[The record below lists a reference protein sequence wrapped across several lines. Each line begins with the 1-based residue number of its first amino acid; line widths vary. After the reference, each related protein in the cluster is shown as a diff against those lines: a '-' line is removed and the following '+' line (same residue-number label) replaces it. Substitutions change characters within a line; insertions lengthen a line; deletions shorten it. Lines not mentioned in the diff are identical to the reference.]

1 MTQPQAE
8 GAIPLRERRSLADE
22 WRDFERRILPAT
34 AGPVQFVETRRAFY
48 AGAQTMFNLVTGG
61 LDADHEP
68 TDLDVAYVES
78 LFQEMQQ
85 FARAIAEGKA

>member
-1 MTQPQAE
+1 MIEAQTE

-22 WRDFERRILPAT
+22 WRDFERRILPQG
-34 AGPVQFVETRRAFY
+34 AGPIQLLETRRAFY
-48 AGAQTMFNLVTGG
+48 AGAQTMFNLITDG
-61 LDADHEP
+61 LDADSGP

-85 FARAIAEGKA
+85 FARDIQGGKA